1 MADLPEYRG
10 DFPQHDPAR
19 DTHTHHT
26 HYTHAHTHA
35 RARAH
40 TRTHI
45 HTRARAQTHTRRRA
59 LHMAARCLC
68 TIAPKLCT
76 DLPRAHSRRLHC
88 VSRSPS
94 PPPRPS
100 SAQTAWISS
109 RRCSGTSPAIAS
121 LPRRRCRTRTSKS
134 STRRA
139 SRPPEAAES
148 AAAGWICRRWGFTH
162 VGGVEWGSGG
172 SMGAHADARS
182 FQKISR
188 VTKWLPRLPPDTS
201 PPARRLANAAT
212 NGLRRRARW
221 STTRTTRATCRPC

>member
-19 DTHTHHT
+19 DTHTPHHT
-26 HYTHAHTHA
+26 HARTHTHTYTRARTHAHAHT

-40 TRTHI
+40 TNTHTN
-45 HTRARAQTHTRRRA
+45 TRARARA

-76 DLPRAHSRRLHC
+76 DLPRAHSRRLHF

-109 RRCSGTSPAIAS
+109 RRCSGTSPATAS

-148 AAAGWICRRWGFTH
+148 AAAGWICRRWGYAH
-162 VGGVEWGSGG
+162 MLREWSGG
-172 SMGAHADARS
+172 AGSIGAHAADARS

-188 VTKWLPRLPPDTS
+188 VKQGRGMPH
-201 PPARRLANAAT
+201 
-212 NGLRRRARW
+212 
-221 STTRTTRATCRPC
+221 

>member
-1 MADLPEYRG
+1 MWQVLGTPNEETWPTMADLPEYRG

-19 DTHTHHT
+19 DTHTPHHT
-26 HYTHAHTHA
+26 HTHA
-35 RARAH
+35 RTHIHTHARAH
-40 TRTHI
+40 TRTRTY
-45 HTRARAQTHTRRRA
+45 TRARTHKHTHKYTRA
-59 LHMAARCLC
+59 C
-68 TIAPKLCT
+68 TCTPHGGEMSVHHRPKLCT

-109 RRCSGTSPAIAS
+109 RRCSGTSPATAS

-148 AAAGWICRRWGFTH
+148 AAAGWICRRWGYAH
-162 VGGVEWGSGG
+162 MLREWSGG
-172 SMGAHADARS
+172 AGSIGAHAADARS

-188 VTKWLPRLPPDTS
+188 VKKGEEGR
-201 PPARRLANAAT
+201 
-212 NGLRRRARW
+212 
-221 STTRTTRATCRPC
+221 